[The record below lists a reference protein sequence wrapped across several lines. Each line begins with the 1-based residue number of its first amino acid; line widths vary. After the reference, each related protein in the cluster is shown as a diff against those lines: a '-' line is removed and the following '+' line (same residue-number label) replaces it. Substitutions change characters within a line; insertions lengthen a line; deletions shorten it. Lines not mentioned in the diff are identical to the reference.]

1 MPTGDYRNAFYSTM
15 DMESIIKS
23 IHEMTKAGYFAEN
36 LEEKFKPTVSNTEE
50 KTSSADTETSK
61 VEVRSEVNFTPQ
73 FLTAWELV
81 QLLSQLN
88 PNSYVYVTNEE
99 GDSLAI
105 RSYSAFTY
113 SDGTI
118 ELSLSSKDNVTFD

>member
-118 ELSLSSKDNVTFD
+118 ELSLSSKDSVTFD